1 MVLDSG
7 SGTTRHRAAFQT
19 EGRFSFCPA
28 MMLWDTGGTL
38 AAKTVSGR
46 QAAQLH
52 PAISGHR
59 CLEIKAAAVWEAPSF
74 NDCEDIL

>member
-1 MVLDSG
+1 
-7 SGTTRHRAAFQT
+7 
-19 EGRFSFCPA
+19 